1 MKHLDRLNLLNDAQ
15 HGFRKRR
22 STETQLIQTIHDIAT
37 NIDAGEQT
45 DLILLDF
52 SKAFDKVPHKRLL
65 HKLKQLGIRGNTLK
79 WIESFLS
86 DRTQRVVLENS
97 SSSYAPV
104 LSGVPQ
110 GTVLGPL
117 LFLVFIND
125 LPQSCVSSQVRLFA
139 DDCAV
144 YRKIKTKEDEA
155 LLQQDLNNLQE
166 WEARWSMEFH
176 PQKCQLL
183 HITARRNPTN
193 TSYTMK
199 GHTLENAKSAKYL
212 GVEIDP
218 KLTWQK
224 HISKTAGRAKG
235 TIGFL
240 RRNLQQCPRQ
250 TRETCYTTLA
260 RPQVEYASLI
270 WDPHTAKCK
279 KQLEMVQRRAAR
291 FVCNDHRR
299 TSSVTAMIKDLKW
312 ESLEERRNKLKATM
326 TYRVINKLV
335 DVDLPNIFTRNTRTT
350 RGHNQRCFVPY
361 CSTEALRNSYFH
373 SAVRIW
379 NKLPL
384 DLISSKDLDTFQ
396 RNLAATKL

>member
-199 GHTLENAKSAKYL
+199 GHT
-212 GVEIDP
+212 
-218 KLTWQK
+218 Q
-224 HISKTAGRAKG
+224 
-235 TIGFL
+235 
-240 RRNLQQCPRQ
+240 
-250 TRETCYTTLA
+250 REC
-260 RPQVEYASLI
+260 QVSLI
-270 WDPHTAKCK
+270 P
-279 KQLEMVQRRAAR
+279 
-291 FVCNDHRR
+291 
-299 TSSVTAMIKDLKW
+299 
-312 ESLEERRNKLKATM
+312 
-326 TYRVINKLV
+326 
-335 DVDLPNIFTRNTRTT
+335 
-350 RGHNQRCFVPY
+350 RC
-361 CSTEALRNSYFH
+361 R
-373 SAVRIW
+373 
-379 NKLPL
+379 
-384 DLISSKDLDTFQ
+384 D
-396 RNLAATKL
+396 